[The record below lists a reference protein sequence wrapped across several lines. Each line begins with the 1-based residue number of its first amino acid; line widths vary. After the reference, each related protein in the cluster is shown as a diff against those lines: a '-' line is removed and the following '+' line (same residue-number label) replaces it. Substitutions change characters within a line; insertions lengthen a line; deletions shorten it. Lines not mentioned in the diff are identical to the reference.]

1 MDPRAVGLP
10 SFEQGHD
17 PMTHHND
24 ISDTAALEPP
34 EAGVSNVNYLEV
46 LVLAERL
53 HRQFL
58 EVIQLELDTLGVRD
72 INNVRALILLNIGD
86 AEMTAS
92 ELLWRGCYL
101 GSNVSYNLKKLT
113 ESGYVVQERS
123 SHDRR
128 VVIVRNSDKGM
139 ELCRLLKNMN
149 ARHLEALAKANFR
162 EADLNICR
170 STLRTLQQFWSR
182 TIQPARLGMD
192 PRFG

>member
-1 MDPRAVGLP
+1 MSHEVDTARTTEALP
-10 SFEQGHD
+10 SE
-17 PMTHHND
+17 
-24 ISDTAALEPP
+24 APP
-34 EAGVSNVNYLEV
+34 SAINNAHYLEV

-58 EVIQLELDTLGVRD
+58 EVIQLELDTMGVRD

-123 SHDRR
+123 AHDRR
-128 VVIVRNSDKGM
+128 VVIVRNSEKGL
-139 ELCRLLKNMN
+139 ELCNLLKKMN

-162 EADLNICR
+162 EDDLDICR
-170 STLRTLQQFWSR
+170 HTLRTLQQFWSR

>member
-1 MDPRAVGLP
+1 MSQEEHQSDIDPAEPAGP
-10 SFEQGHD
+10 S
-17 PMTHHND
+17 
-24 ISDTAALEPP
+24 
-34 EAGVSNVNYLEV
+34 VSNVNYLEV

-72 INNVRALILLNIGD
+72 INNVRALILLNIDD

-128 VVIVRNSDKGM
+128 VVIVRNSDKGL
-139 ELCRLLKNMN
+139 ELCGLLKAMN

-162 EADLNICR
+162 DEDLNVCR

>member
-1 MDPRAVGLP
+1 MSQEEYR
-10 SFEQGHD
+10 S
-17 PMTHHND
+17 D
-24 ISDTAALEPP
+24 IDAAETPV
-34 EAGVSNVNYLEV
+34 ASVSNVNYLEV

-72 INNVRALILLNIGD
+72 INNVRALILLNIDD

-123 SHDRR
+123 SHDKR
-128 VVIVRNSDKGM
+128 VVIVRNSDKGL
-139 ELCRLLKNMN
+139 ELCALLKAMN

-162 EADLNICR
+162 DEDLNVCR

>member
-1 MDPRAVGLP
+1 MSQEMDV
-10 SFEQGHD
+10 
-17 PMTHHND
+17 
-24 ISDTAALEPP
+24 SDNVTAETAG
-34 EAGVSNVNYLEV
+34 AGVSNVNYLEV

-128 VVIVRNSDKGM
+128 VVIVRNSEKGM
-139 ELCRLLKNMN
+139 ELCGLLKNMN
-149 ARHLEALAKANFR
+149 ARHLEALSKANFR